1 MRATLAIRGWNVS
14 MSRSRSGP
22 GTRARSTSSRSVVVP
37 LPSVG
42 AASDMAGMVSRGD
55 RIVDGARSRSTVGKT
70 PLHGSTVRRVS
81 ADAPLRV
88 VVGEDQPLVRE
99 GVVSAL
105 REAGLDVVGVAGDA
119 PDLVRKARAHRPDVV
134 VTDIEMPPDLTDDG
148 LRAAQEIRAERPET
162 GVIVLSQFLEDRYPL
177 ELVGDS
183 AEGVG
188 YLLKDRVGDLES
200 FVDAVERVA
209 HGGSVLDPDVV
220 RIMVGRQ
227 REDDPVDDLSPRAR
241 EVLGL
246 MAEGRSNQ
254 GIADVLVVTVAAIE
268 RHVTRIFAKLRLNPE
283 PKDH

>member
-1 MRATLAIRGWNVS
+1 
-14 MSRSRSGP
+14 MS
-22 GTRARSTSSRSVVVP
+22 A
-37 LPSVG
+37 
-42 AASDMAGMVSRGD
+42 
-55 RIVDGARSRSTVGKT
+55 K
-70 PLHGSTVRRVS
+70 
-81 ADAPLRV
+81 APLRV

-227 REDDPVDDLSPRAR
+227 REDDPVDDLSPRER

-283 PKDH
+283 PKDHRRVLAVLEYLHR